1 MKETEGFKEAHER
14 MHPGH
19 ITAQGFLGADGRPL
33 ADIVARDEGE
43 FRRLG
48 LTFEGV
54 AAELRRLRDEGRRGL
69 GEPISVG
76 GAVVTVGDARGLLP
90 CPWDDGTF
98 HKDSVTV
105 ERGGTRVV
113 YSDLSI
119 HMLEKHHFCQG
130 EGSAFRLDPG
140 ALKRI
145 AG

>member
-1 MKETEGFKEAHER
+1 MKETASLKDAHER
-14 MHPGH
+14 MRPGR
-19 ITAQGFLGADGRPL
+19 ITAQGFLGSDGRTL

-43 FRRLG
+43 FRRLR
-48 LTFEGV
+48 LSFEGV
-54 AAELRRLRDEGRRGL
+54 AAALRAFRDEGRRGL

-98 HKDSVTV
+98 HKDSVAV
-105 ERGGTRVV
+105 ERDGTRVV

-130 EGSAFRLDPG
+130 EGSAFRLDPES
-140 ALKRI
+140 LKRVV
-145 AG
+145 G